1 MRTIA
6 IAVSLVAGCVA
17 FPVLADSLNIPAH
30 KPGQWKIEMVPE
42 TAGAVPAMVTQV
54 CLDAETDKALMQMGT
69 AMTGTQCQ
77 ISQRTEDGGVI
88 SFDATCDFGT
98 MKTKSHSVIS
108 GDFQS
113 TYTLKITSDIEGGPA
128 KMPKHSV
135 MTQNATW
142 VGECSGGLKPGEML
156 MPGGMKI
163 DALKALKPG
172 G

>member
-6 IAVSLVAGCVA
+6 IAVSLVAGCIA
-17 FPVLADSLNIPAH
+17 LPVLADDFNIPAR
-30 KPGQWKIEMVPE
+30 KAGQWKVEMVPE
-42 TAGAVPAMVTQV
+42 TAGAAPKMTFQL
-54 CLDAETDKALMQMGT
+54 CLDADSDKALMQAGS
-69 AMTGTQCQ
+69 AMAGGKCQTNAPTQTGDTY
-77 ISQRTEDGGVI
+77 T
-88 SFDATCDFGT
+88 FDSACDFGS
-98 MKTKSHSVIS
+98 MKTTSHTEIS

-113 TYTLKITSDIEGGPA
+113 TYTMKITSDITGGPS

-142 VGECSGGLKPGEML
+142 VGECNGLAPGEML

-163 DALKALKPG
+163 NALKAMKPG